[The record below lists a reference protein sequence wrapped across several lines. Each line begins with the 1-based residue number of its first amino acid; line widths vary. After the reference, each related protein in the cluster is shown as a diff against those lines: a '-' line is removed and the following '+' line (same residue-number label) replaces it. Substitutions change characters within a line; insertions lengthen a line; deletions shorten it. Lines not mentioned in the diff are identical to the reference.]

1 MEQDEMREKVQADER
16 HRLALYLHDHIGQT
30 LTLTKLQ
37 LTRIQQALREPLD
50 TRKQAWLQATV
61 DSLIPEIDTV
71 MQAVRE
77 EIFLLNPTGLTEVG
91 LTAMLE
97 QECMAFSRRTG
108 IECDRRVEALNLD
121 AQRSALVVLIVREAL
136 SNIAPHSRATT
147 VEATLQRSG
156 DNGIL
161 LLQERVGRM
170 PLIHCD
176 EGRRHRGHPD
186 GRIAAC
192 SVRIGG
198 QAAEPARADCAG
210 SASH

>member
-77 EIFLLNPTGLTEVG
+77 E
-91 LTAMLE
+91 
-97 QECMAFSRRTG
+97 
-108 IECDRRVEALNLD
+108 
-121 AQRSALVVLIVREAL
+121 
-136 SNIAPHSRATT
+136 
-147 VEATLQRSG
+147 
-156 DNGIL
+156 
-161 LLQERVGRM
+161 RVGRM

>member
-1 MEQDEMREKVQADER
+1 MTYVIY
-16 HRLALYLHDHIGQT
+16 HALHCQVDAFAAPASGL
-30 LTLTKLQ
+30 
-37 LTRIQQALREPLD
+37 LR
-50 TRKQAWLQATV
+50 LQAQ
-61 DSLIPEIDTV
+61 SF
-71 MQAVRE
+71 A
-77 EIFLLNPTGLTEVG
+77 
-91 LTAMLE
+91 
-97 QECMAFSRRTG
+97 
-108 IECDRRVEALNLD
+108 
-121 AQRSALVVLIVREAL
+121 VVLTDFNMA
-136 SNIAPHSRATT
+136 
-147 VEATLQRSG
+147 G
-156 DNGIL
+156 MNGIM